1 MPRQRTIYQS
11 EALFVGPTPATG
23 AHFLYDG
30 SGNITGNLIQQL
42 DRIQS
47 SNHNFNVP
55 RQDVNEYG
63 VLAAID
69 RVILDSPTVALDFS
83 YLIRNALNEEKL
95 GLVVDGSS
103 GVLSNLIN
111 ASQDQK
117 NYFILEVP
125 EGNDAVGGDTN
136 EAANGVH
143 GIGNGFISSLSWEGQ
158 VGQFPKSTVQVQ
170 AFNYKVDIGSSGN
183 NIPAINTSNGLL
195 ITGQAYALPATT
207 TGVGV
212 SVLKPG
218 DITLSLSGVQGY
230 SIADLKIQSFR
241 LNAPITREPIQKL
254 GSRFPF
260 ARLIRFPINATLEVS
275 AVVGDLNAT
284 DLADVLCNDQ
294 AYNLTVNLALPS
306 CSGNGATAVQYT
318 LLGAKL
324 DSQNSSA
331 NVGSNN
337 SLTLNWLT
345 PLGGPNDNQ
354 HNLYISGVLN

>member
-23 AHFLYDG
+23 QHFSEG
-30 SGNITGNLIQQL
+30 NSGTNLIVQL
-42 DRIQS
+42 NRIQS
-47 SNHNFNVP
+47 ANHNFNVT
-55 RQDVNEYG
+55 RQDVNEFG

-69 RVILDSPTVALDFS
+69 RVILDAPTVTLDFS
-83 YLIRNALNEEKL
+83 YLVNNVVNELNL

-111 ASQDQK
+111 DSQDQK
-117 NYFILEVP
+117 NYFVLEVP

-143 GIGNGFISSLSWEGQ
+143 GIGNGYISSLEWAGQ
-158 VGQFPKSTVQVQ
+158 VGQFPRATVQIQ

-183 NIPAINTSNGLL
+183 NIPAINTNNGLL
-195 ITGQAYALPATT
+195 ITGFDYALPATT
-207 TGVGV
+207 TGNGV

-218 DITLSLSGVQGY
+218 DITLDVSGVLGY
-230 SIADLKIQSFR
+230 SIADLKIQSYTLR
-241 LNAPITREPIQKL
+241 APVTREPIQKL

-260 ARLIRFPINATLEVS
+260 ARLIRFPINATLEVN
-275 AVVGDLNAT
+275 AVVGDLNAS
-284 DLADVLCNDQ
+284 DLADILCNDQ
-294 AYNLTVNLALPS
+294 SYNLTVSLAQPS
-306 CSGNGATAVQYT
+306 CSGNGALAVQYT
-318 LLGAKL
+318 LYGAKL

-331 NVGSNN
+331 TIGPNN
-337 SLTLNWLT
+337 SVTLSWSS

-354 HNLYISGVLN
+354 HNLYISGVIN